1 MDGLI
6 IFFILL
12 AIIAFWWDSA
22 TAYENAYHAAR
33 QVCKSNSTHLLDDT
47 LARTKL
53 SLCRHERGYV
63 QFCRQYTFEFST
75 DGEQR
80 YKGKIILSGKIVDK
94 VEMDAYR
101 VEERPVDE

>member
-22 TAYENAYHAAR
+22 TAYENAYQAAR
-33 QVCKSNSTHLLDDT
+33 RACQSNNVHLLDDT
-47 LARTKL
+47 LARSKL
-53 SLCRHERGYV
+53 TLCRHVNGYV

-75 DGEQR
+75 DGEMR
-80 YKGKIILSGKIVDK
+80 YQGTVILSGKLIEK
-94 VEMDAYR
+94 IEMEAYR
-101 VEERPVDE
+101 VEE